1 MGPFRRII
9 VTAYVLA
16 AMVTMAPQPTAI
28 QADSGPNPDANQYS
42 KSAGV
47 TYAEAVRQLALQ
59 PVIGALQETLVTK
72 EGSTFAGLFI
82 EHQPRYR
89 VVARFTSDSA
99 ATLNRYIS
107 GGPLDQIVES
117 EDAAYSLADLEATQ
131 ARLIKEYAGTSVT
144 VDIDVRQ
151 DRVAVGVPTT
161 STLSPSLLAADAAS
175 PSVQV
180 TMGVQPRTPATT
192 LYGGLQLSGCTSGF
206 TIYYGTNKA
215 NRGIVT
221 AGHCSNSQSYA
232 GHALTYQNDERHD
245 GNWDYQS
252 HKLAGATYQ
261 NKVQDGAS
269 GTTRSIGAV
278 TYWVNQN
285 VGDFV
290 CKYGYVTHYGCGYI
304 VAKNASGCVSPP
316 AGTMYIKV
324 DSDPNGTG
332 YDLAE
337 GGDSGGPWFLGS
349 TAKGITSC
357 QQGFDALY
365 ESIGYVEVGLPAHVL
380 LTP

>member
-9 VTAYVLA
+9 VAAYILA
-16 AMVTMAPQPTAI
+16 AFMTVAPPPTSTR
-28 QADSGPNPDANQYS
+28 ADSGLNPDAVEYS

-47 TYAEAVRQLALQ
+47 TYAEAVRQLDRQ
-59 PVIGALQETLVTK
+59 IVVGALQETLMTK
-72 EGSTFAGLFI
+72 EGSTFAGLLI

-89 VVARFTSDSA
+89 VVARFTSDAA
-99 ATLNRYIS
+99 ATLARYVT
-107 GGPLDQIVES
+107 GGPLDQIVEPES
-117 EDAAYSLADLEATQ
+117 AAYSLADLEATQ
-131 ARLIKEYAGTSVT
+131 ARLVKEYAGTSVT
-144 VDIDVRQ
+144 VDIDVREN
-151 DRVAVGVPTT
+151 RVELGIPTSVSLNT
-161 STLSPSLLAADAAS
+161 SLLAVDAMS
-175 PSVQV
+175 PSVKV
-180 TMGVQPRTPATT
+180 TTGIQPRTPATT
-192 LYGGLQLSGCTSGF
+192 LYGGLQFSGCTSGF
-206 TIYYGTNKA
+206 TIYYGANTA

-245 GNWDYQS
+245 GDWDYQS

-278 TYWVNQN
+278 TYWANQN

-304 VAKNASGCVSPP
+304 VTKNASGCVDTP
-316 AGTMYIKV
+316 AGTMYIKL

-337 GGDSGGPWFLGS
+337 GGDSGGPYFLGS
-349 TAKGITSC
+349 TAKGILSC
-357 QQGFDALY
+357 QQGYDAIY
-365 ESIGYVEVGLPAHVL
+365 ESIGFVEVGLPAHVL